1 MTGGPGEPDGPPAGD
16 DRRGVQLRIGAWQ
29 DPYPLDWR
37 LRSKARRRLRRTRLT
52 RGAGRLADLALT
64 ARQRA
69 LGIDRQ
75 LDAVAAQGPR
85 RDVLVL
91 GIYGVDGRQLE
102 EALRRLRESVHSVR
116 VALGAMGAA
125 APGLVGDTVL
135 TEMRGGK
142 FANLNLVA
150 EAAGPLAADWILIV
164 DDDIDIGHR
173 FLDRLLAV
181 AERFSFGLAQ
191 PALSRAS
198 YGWHSVNRRHP
209 VLCRETRFVEI
220 GPVVLMRRDVY
231 QRLAPFPGEGMGW
244 GLDLHWSAVAP
255 RFGWRLGV
263 IDAVPVCHETRR
275 TASAVDV
282 VAAREAAERLLAERD
297 HVTYLEVE
305 SELARHTRMS

>member
-1 MTGGPGEPDGPPAGD
+1 
-16 DRRGVQLRIGAWQ
+16 V
-29 DPYPLDWR
+29 
-37 LRSKARRRLRRTRLT
+37 
-52 RGAGRLADLALT
+52 ADLALT

-75 LDAVAAQGPR
+75 LDAAAAEGPR

-91 GIYGVDGRQLE
+91 GIYGVDGRPLE
-102 EALRRLRESVHSVR
+102 EALHRIRESVHSVR

-125 APGLVGDTVL
+125 TPELVADTML

-150 EAAGPLAADWILIV
+150 DTAEPLAADWILIV
-164 DDDIDIGHR
+164 DDDIDIEHR

-181 AERFSFGLAQ
+181 AERFGFDLAQ

-231 QRLAPFPGEGMGW
+231 QQLAPFPSEGMGW
-244 GLDLHWSAVAP
+244 GLDLHWSAVAQ
-255 RFGWRLGV
+255 RVGWRLGV
-263 IDAVPVCHETRR
+263 IDAVPVCHEKRR
-275 TASAVDV
+275 NASVVDIA
-282 VAAREAAERLLAERD
+282 AARKAAERLLAERD
-297 HVTYLEVE
+297 HVTYVEVE

>member
-1 MTGGPGEPDGPPAGD
+1 M
-16 DRRGVQLRIGAWQ
+16 
-29 DPYPLDWR
+29 
-37 LRSKARRRLRRTRLT
+37 
-52 RGAGRLADLALT
+52 ADLALT

-75 LDAVAAQGPR
+75 LDAAAAEGPR

-91 GIYGVDGRQLE
+91 GIYGVDGRPLE
-102 EALRRLRESVHSVR
+102 EALRRMRESVHGVR

-125 APGLVGDTVL
+125 TPALSGDTVL
-135 TEMRGGK
+135 TEMPGGK
-142 FANLNLVA
+142 FANLNRVA
-150 EAAGPLAADWILIV
+150 ETAEPLAADWILFV
-164 DDDIDIGHR
+164 DDDIGVEHR

-181 AERFSFGLAQ
+181 AERFRFGLAQ

-209 VLCRETRFVEI
+209 VVCRETRFVEI

-231 QRLAPFPGEGMGW
+231 QQLAPFPGDGMGW
-244 GLDLHWSAVAP
+244 GLDLHWSAVAQ
-255 RFGWRLGV
+255 RVGWRLGV
-263 IDAVPVCHETRR
+263 IDAVPVRHEKRR

-282 VAAREAAERLLAERD
+282 DAARKAAERLLAERD
-297 HVTYLEVE
+297 YVTFAEAE

>member
-1 MTGGPGEPDGPPAGD
+1 VSASD
-16 DRRGVQLRIGAWQ
+16 

-37 LRSKARRRLRRTRLT
+37 LRSKAQRRLRRTRL
-52 RGAGRLADLALT
+52 GRATGRVTDLALT

-75 LDAVAAQGPR
+75 LDAVAAGTPR

-91 GIYGVDGRQLE
+91 GIYGGDGQQLE
-102 EALRRLRESVHSVR
+102 GALHRIRASVHSVR

-125 APGLVGDTVL
+125 TPGLRDDTVL

-142 FANLNLVA
+142 FANLNQVA
-150 EAAGPLAADWILIV
+150 ERVEPLVADWILIV
-164 DDDIDIGHR
+164 DDDIGVGPR

-181 AERFSFGLAQ
+181 AERFGLDLVQ

-220 GPVVLMRRDVY
+220 GPAVLMRRDVY
-231 QRLAPFPGEGMGW
+231 QRLAPFPAEGMGW
-244 GLDLHWSAVAP
+244 GLDLHWSVVAE
-255 RFGWRLGV
+255 RLGWRLGV
-263 IDAVPVCHETRR
+263 IDAVPVCHEQRR

-282 VAAREAAERLLAERD
+282 AAARQAAERLLAECE
-297 HVTYLEVE
+297 HVTYAEVE
-305 SELARHTRMS
+305 SELARHTRIS